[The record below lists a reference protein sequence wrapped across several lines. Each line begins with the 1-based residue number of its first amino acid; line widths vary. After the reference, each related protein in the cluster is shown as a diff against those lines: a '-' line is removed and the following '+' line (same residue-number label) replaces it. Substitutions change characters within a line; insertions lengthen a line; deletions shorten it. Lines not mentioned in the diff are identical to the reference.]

1 MSEFSDATLNRYLDQ
16 QPGMRPALLTDPVQH
31 AQIEALR
38 QTLTTVE
45 RALADE
51 SIPPETARRVI
62 NRIVWGD
69 PEGHVDVHARYGAV
83 RKQMLAA
90 ADLPPD
96 LARAWWAFDSAGPVR
111 PGEEPTP

>member
-1 MSEFSDATLNRYLDQ
+1 MSEFADATLGQYIDR
-16 QPGMRPALLTDPVQH
+16 QPGMRAALLHDPVQK

-38 QTLTTVE
+38 QTLTMMD

-51 SIPPETARRVI
+51 SVPEETRRRVI

-69 PEGHVDVHARYGAV
+69 PEGLVDVHAQMLNV

-90 ADLPPD
+90 DLPPD
-96 LARAWWAFDSAGPVR
+96 VARAWWEFPSAVPVR